1 MIELINPIMAAFM
14 IVIALVILVFAIW
27 LVIKD
32 KKMSTLGK
40 LGWLIAIVF
49 TGFGMFI
56 YFIVRILRIKNKN
69 LRVGLLTLMGII
81 FILSIIFYFVD
92 VVI

>member
-14 IVIALVILVFAIW
+14 IVIALVILAFAIW

-32 KKMSTLGK
+32 KKMYMLGK

-56 YFIVRILRIKNKN
+56 YFIVRILRLKNKN